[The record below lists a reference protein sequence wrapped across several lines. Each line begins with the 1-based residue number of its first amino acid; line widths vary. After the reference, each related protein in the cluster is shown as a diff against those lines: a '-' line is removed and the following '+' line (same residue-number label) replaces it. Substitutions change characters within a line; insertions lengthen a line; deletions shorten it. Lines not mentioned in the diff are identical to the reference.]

1 MERQLFTP
9 LSNRVDFILLKEY
22 NSFEEVAV

>member
-9 LSNRVDFILLKEY
+9 IRMRL
-22 NSFEEVAV
+22 